1 MSNGQ
6 SNESINS
13 LNESQNA
20 KVVSGTPLR
29 KVSQLLHTQLIVF
42 NIKFLMQ
49 SFNDSIT
56 NSFGDYA
63 AKFGEL
69 DSSVSSTLD
78 TSNNL
83 HSNSSY
89 LTDEVSP
96 RSSPGG
102 VTIQPI
108 NFVRKKGLIE

>member
-42 NIKFLMQ
+42 NINF
-49 SFNDSIT
+49 SCS
-56 NSFGDYA
+56 
-63 AKFGEL
+63 
-69 DSSVSSTLD
+69 
-78 TSNNL
+78 
-83 HSNSSY
+83 HSM
-89 LTDEVSP
+89 
-96 RSSPGG
+96 
-102 VTIQPI
+102 IQ
-108 NFVRKKGLIE
+108 